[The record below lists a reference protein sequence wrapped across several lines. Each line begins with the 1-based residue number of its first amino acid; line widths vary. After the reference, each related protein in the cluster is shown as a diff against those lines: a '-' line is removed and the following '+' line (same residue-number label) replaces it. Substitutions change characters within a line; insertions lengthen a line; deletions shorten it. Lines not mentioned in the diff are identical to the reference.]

1 MTVSRVP
8 TFIFDLGGV
17 IVRHDNALLHDRLAA
32 YCADPLSARERLADA
47 VHDRIVG
54 TGRLS
59 IADLHRRLVE
69 EYGFSARYEAFLE
82 IWSSHFSE
90 EPDMEPVLSALASR
104 YRTVFFSNT
113 NAAHWA
119 HVTAHYPALAHGHHA
134 YLSHELGLTKP
145 DPASFQRVLE
155 LEGCR
160 AEDAIFID
168 DRAENVEAAVALGI
182 DGILFKGATGFRAAL
197 ETRGVVLP

>member
-1 MTVSRVP
+1 MTVSP

-17 IVRHDNALLHDRLAA
+17 IVRHDNALLYDRLAA
-32 YCADPLSARERLADA
+32 HCAEPLSARERLADA

-69 EYGFSARYEAFLE
+69 EYGFSARYDAFLE

-90 EPDMEPVLSALASR
+90 EPGMEPVLRSLAQR

-145 DPASFQRVLE
+145 DPASFQRVLD
-155 LEGCR
+155 LEGC
-160 AEDAIFID
+160 APADAIFID
-168 DRAENVEAAVALGI
+168 DRVENIDAAVTLGI
-182 DGILFKGATGFRAAL
+182 DGILFTTAASFRAAL
-197 ETRGVVLP
+197 LARGIDL